1 MDGNCQNLFYILYIV
16 CLLRKLLTL
25 WLPILFV
32 RERGKPVVMVPLIL
46 YSDDLSG
53 NRTKKWNCINAWS
66 VLLAGLPKAVNA
78 QLQNIHLLSASN
90 KVSPIH
96 LLEPIVEDLLVLQ
109 HGVDMYDALLCCE
122 VVVYAP
128 VLACICDNPR
138 ASEIVGHLRGNP
150 NAFCR
155 LCLVSRILVCKV
167 LRVYM

>member
-1 MDGNCQNLFYILYIV
+1 MPKSFLYIIHCMFTQEISDFV
-16 CLLRKLLTL
+16 ATN
-25 WLPILFV
+25 PI
-32 RERGKPVVMVPLIL
+32 RERARGKPVVMVPLIL

-128 VLACICDNPR
+128 VLAGTLQNLDSGLDPGLDHGLKYGLTFFMI
-138 ASEIVGHLRGNP
+138 
-150 NAFCR
+150 
-155 LCLVSRILVCKV
+155 SRIFK
-167 LRVYM
+167 

>member
-1 MDGNCQNLFYILYIV
+1 MHGVFCSQVFQRL
-16 CLLRKLLTL
+16 
-25 WLPILFV
+25 
-32 RERGKPVVMVPLIL
+32 
-46 YSDDLSG
+46 
-53 NRTKKWNCINAWS
+53 
-66 VLLAGLPKAVNA
+66 
-78 QLQNIHLLSASN
+78 LQNIHLLSASN

-109 HGVDMYDALLCCE
+109 RGVDMYDALLCCE

-155 LCLVSRILVCKV
+155 LCLVSIILVSKV
-167 LRVYM
+167 LHVYM